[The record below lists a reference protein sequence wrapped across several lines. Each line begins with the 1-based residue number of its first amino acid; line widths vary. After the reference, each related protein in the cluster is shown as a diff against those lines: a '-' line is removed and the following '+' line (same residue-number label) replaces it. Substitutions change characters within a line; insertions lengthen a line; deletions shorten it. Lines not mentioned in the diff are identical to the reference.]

1 MTTTPDAEPTTAPPA
16 WHSKSIS
23 EVAAQLGTDPKDGLD
38 RTVATD
44 RLRRHGP
51 NVLAPPERWARL
63 RIIAD
68 QFNDVLV
75 WLLVAAASVSG
86 VLLGA
91 WIDAAAIGAIVLL
104 NAAIGYAQESRA
116 HSALA
121 RLSAMEAPAAKVVRS
136 GTVLEV
142 PTREVAPGDLVIV
155 EAGDK
160 VPADG
165 RVSFAIRMVVDEA
178 PLTGESMPVP
188 KDAEACPE
196 DTILA
201 DRSSMIY
208 AGTTVVAGRGQA
220 LIVATG
226 RQTEMG
232 RIAELF
238 EGHPSTPLEEDLTR
252 IGRRLAAMAAI
263 TALLVL
269 AVGLVR
275 SFPVETMILTAV
287 ALAVAAIP
295 EGLPTVIT
303 ISLAGG
309 LQRMAR
315 RNAVVRRLAAVEA
328 LGAVDVIC
336 TDKTGTLTLPELEV
350 GEVVMADGRTGFDS
364 LHSKDRAAR
373 LLLSSSI
380 LCNDAYLSEAG
391 WKGDPTEVAL
401 VKAVERQGF
410 DVSAMR
416 DAFPRLDEAGF
427 DGRRKRMSTVHSIDG
442 DLLLLVKGAP
452 EVLIARSGASAAGD
466 ELAVIDDAARES
478 VVRVA
483 ESMASRGIRTL
494 GFAAKPL
501 VRRPEDPAD
510 EEQDL
515 IYLGMAGLTEQIRPE
530 VPDAVKTAASAGVRT
545 VIVTGDHATTGS
557 AVADRIGLTEGKTLT
572 GRELSRLTADD
583 LAADIG
589 AYRVFARVDPTD
601 KVKIVEA
608 WQRSG
613 ARVAMTGD
621 GVNDAPALNRADI
634 GVAMGSGTDVARDAS
649 AIVLTDDNYATIV
662 AAIAEGRRLFAN
674 LRNVVHYLLSA
685 NAAEVFYVL
694 VGFLVFGH
702 LGEPLLAV
710 QILWI
715 NLVTDAMPA
724 VALGMDQPLSDP
736 MRHPPGSGRD
746 ILGRRNLTLLVV
758 QGILL
763 AGGALAAL
771 MLGTTALGL
780 DHSGARTMV
789 FTTLVF
795 AQLLHALS
803 IRANSVPRG
812 EKVGRPGR
820 LLVSSLVG
828 SAALHLAVI
837 YSPVGDNFFRT
848 VRLEPLELLVAAACA
863 VVSMLAIRILG
874 RATAPTP
881 PGTPGR

>member
-1 MTTTPDAEPTTAPPA
+1 MTVAPAADHAAAPA
-16 WHSKSIS
+16 WHSSS
-23 EVAAQLGTDPKDGLD
+23 VADVADALETDPRTGLD
-38 RTVATD
+38 RTVAAE
-44 RLRRHGP
+44 RLRLHGP

-63 RIIAD
+63 RILID

-75 WLLVAAASVSG
+75 WLLIAAAATSG

-91 WIDAAAIGAIVLL
+91 WIDATAIGAIVVL

-116 HSALA
+116 HAALA
-121 RLSAMEAPAAKVVRS
+121 RLSAMEAPAAKTVRNGTVVEVRS
-136 GTVLEV
+136 
-142 PTREVAPGDLVIV
+142 REVVPGDVIAL
-155 EAGDK
+155 EAGDRI
-160 VPADG
+160 PADG
-165 RVSFAIRMVVDEA
+165 RIASAIRMVVDEA
-178 PLTGESMPVP
+178 PLTGESIPVS

-196 DTILA
+196 DTVLVE
-201 DRSSMIY
+201 RSSMLY
-208 AGTTVVAGRGQA
+208 AGTTVVAGRGQ
-220 LIVATG
+220 LLVVATG

-232 RIAELF
+232 KIAELF

-252 IGRRLAAMAAI
+252 IGRRLATMAAV

-269 AVGLVR
+269 VVGLVR
-275 SFPVETMILTAV
+275 SFPVETMVLTAV

-309 LQRMAR
+309 LQRMAH

-336 TDKTGTLTLPELEV
+336 TDKTGTLTVPELEV
-350 GEVVMADGRTGFDS
+350 GKVVMADGRSGPDLFDR
-364 LHSKDRAAR
+364 DDIAVR
-373 LLLSSSI
+373 LLVSTSI
-380 LCNDAYLSEAG
+380 LCNDSYLGEDG

-401 VKAVERQGF
+401 VKAAERRGI
-410 DVSAMR
+410 DVTGMR

-442 DLLLLVKGAP
+442 DLFLLVKGAP
-452 EVLIARSGASAAGD
+452 EVLIARSGESAAGD
-466 ELAVIDDAARES
+466 DLSIIDDAARES
-478 VVRVA
+478 VVRLA
-483 ESMASRGIRTL
+483 DAMASQGVRTL

-501 VRRPEDPAD
+501 TRLPTDPAD
-510 EEQDL
+510 EEHDL
-515 IYLGMAGLTEQIRPE
+515 IYLGMAGLAERIRPE
-530 VPDAVKTAASAGVRT
+530 VPQAVASAASAGVRT
-545 VIVTGDHATTGS
+545 VIVTGDHATTGR
-557 AVADRIGLTEGKTLT
+557 AVADKIGLTQGKTLT
-572 GRELSRLTADD
+572 GRELSRLTAGE
-583 LAADIG
+583 LAADISE
-589 AYRVFARVDPTD
+589 YRVFARVDPTD

-662 AAIAEGRRLFAN
+662 VAIAEGRRLFAN

-685 NAAEVFYVL
+685 NAAEVLYVL
-694 VGFLVFGH
+694 AGFLFFGH

-724 VALGMDQPLSDP
+724 VALGMDQPLTDP

-746 ILGRRNLTLLVV
+746 VLGRKNLTLLVI
-758 QGILL
+758 QGVIL

-771 MLGTTALGL
+771 VLGTTLLAQ
-780 DHSGARTMV
+780 DHAGTQTMV
-789 FTTLVF
+789 FTTLVI

-812 EKVGRPGR
+812 EKVGRPGK
-820 LLVSSLVG
+820 LMVWSLVG
-828 SAALHLAVI
+828 SVVLHLAIV

-848 VRLEPLELLVAAACA
+848 VRLEPTALLVATACA
-863 VVSMLAIRILG
+863 VASMVAIRVLG
-874 RATAPTP
+874 RFTTMPALEVAES
-881 PGTPGR
+881 